1 MSKDVLAAIRGSMHT
16 FSKGQKRIA
25 AYILESFDKAAFMT
39 ASKLGKTT
47 SVSESTVVRF
57 ASELGYKGY
66 PEMQKALQEMVRTRL
81 TSVQR
86 IESANVQLEDQDV
99 VSMVLQSDVHTLRMT
114 AEALD
119 RNELSACVDAIAGAR
134 NVYILGVRSSA
145 AIATYLNFYLR
156 IMLDN
161 VRLISPTATS
171 ELMEQLLHAGPED
184 VLIAISLPRYSQ
196 RTAKAT
202 HFARELGCRCIA
214 ITDQEQAPLARVSD
228 HVLIAK
234 SEMVSIVDSLV
245 APMSVANT
253 LVVALSRKLGKA
265 FSQSMEELEKLWEEY
280 DVYERFDF

>member
-1 MSKDVLAAIRGSMHT
+1 MSADVLAAIRGGMNG

-25 AYILESFDKAAFMT
+25 VYILESFDKAAFMT

-119 RNELSACVDAIAGAR
+119 RSELSACVDAIAGAR

-171 ELMEQLLHAGPED
+171 ELMEQLLHVGPED
-184 VLIAISLPRYSQ
+184 VLIAVSLPRYSQ

-202 HFARELGCRCIA
+202 HFARGLGCRCIA
-214 ITDQEQAPLARVSD
+214 ITDHQQAPLARVSD
-228 HVLIAK
+228 NVLIAK

-253 LVVALSRKLGKA
+253 LVVALSRKLGKE